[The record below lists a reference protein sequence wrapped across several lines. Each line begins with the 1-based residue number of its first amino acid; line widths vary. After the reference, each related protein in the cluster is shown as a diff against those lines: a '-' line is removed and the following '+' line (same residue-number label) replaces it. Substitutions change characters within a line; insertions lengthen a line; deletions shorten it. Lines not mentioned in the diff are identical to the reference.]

1 MYLYTYLE
9 LEINIST
16 INTNKTYN
24 VNISN
29 KEGGNTLFINRDF
42 YKNNIKLNRIY
53 NNALPEI
60 IGF

>member
-1 MYLYTYLE
+1 MYLYTYLG
-9 LEINIST
+9 LEINILT

-24 VNISN
+24 VNMSN
-29 KEGGNTLFINRDF
+29 KKGGNTLFMNRDF

-53 NNALPEI
+53 NDALPEI

>member
-1 MYLYTYLE
+1 MVYLGLI
-9 LEINIST
+9 INILTS
-16 INTNKTYN
+16 NTNKTYN

-29 KEGGNTLFINRDF
+29 EKGGNTLFMNRDF

>member
-1 MYLYTYLE
+1 MVYLGLK
-9 LEINIST
+9 INILTS
-16 INTNKTYN
+16 NANKTYN

-29 KEGGNTLFINRDF
+29 KKGGNTLFMNRDF
-42 YKNNIKLNRIY
+42 YNNNIKLNRIY

>member
-1 MYLYTYLE
+1 MVYLGLK
-9 LEINIST
+9 INILTS
-16 INTNKTYN
+16 NANKTYN

-29 KEGGNTLFINRDF
+29 KKGGNTLFMNRDF

>member
-1 MYLYTYLE
+1 MVYLGLR
-9 LEINIST
+9 INILTSD
-16 INTNKTYN
+16 TNKTYN

-29 KEGGNTLFINRDF
+29 KKGGNTLFMNRDF

>member
-1 MYLYTYLE
+1 MYLYTYLR
-9 LEINIST
+9 LEINILT
-16 INTNKTYN
+16 IKINKVYN

-29 KEGGNTLFINRDF
+29 KKGGNTLFMNRDF

-60 IGF
+60 ICF

>member
-1 MYLYTYLE
+1 MYLYTYLG
-9 LEINIST
+9 LEINILT

-24 VNISN
+24 VSISN
-29 KEGGNTLFINRDF
+29 KKGGNTLFMNRDF

>member
-1 MYLYTYLE
+1 MYLYTYLG
-9 LEINIST
+9 LEINILT